1 MLDIKLYFKISFS
14 TNSPFPVIDKFI
26 SMAGS
31 SQKKQLSI
39 YNKEEAKEQY
49 LFMDFD
55 MLLCF

>member
-1 MLDIKLYFKISFS
+1 MRGLFS
-14 TNSPFPVIDKFI
+14 K
-26 SMAGS
+26 
-31 SQKKQLSI
+31 KKQLSI